1 MALDDG
7 WTIVAHQGVGHR
19 SYDAEVRVLKRQG
32 ITILISLGVTIT
44 FITLLQLSLVG
55 SATATPLSSAGAAPA
70 AEGGNYGGDFRFPIN
85 EPTTLDPA
93 DYSWGDTPPWAIM
106 SQVFEGLTKWDD
118 DMQPM
123 PALAVS
129 WESSDAQH
137 WTFNI
142 RPGAKFHNGRQ
153 VTADDVVYSLERLAT
168 SGNDWY
174 DYILSPLVDPVTETV
189 VAADSETVQF
199 SLGEPMAAFP
209 TLLAMPF
216 VSIVPSETVSTIV
229 TEPVGAGPFE
239 FESWTEGDDIVLG
252 YFDDYYAGR
261 PYLDSITYE
270 FYDTD
275 SEMYDEYELGNL
287 DFSPVPTDTIT
298 DVVGSPNAIFINTLN
313 FQYYGMKVDQA
324 PFDDFRVRQALN
336 YAVDRQDIVDN
347 VLSEYAVV
355 AEGPVPPGMEG
366 YDPPVAGY
374 TYNPTEA
381 LSLLS
386 QAGWT
391 DTDADHILDDGAG
404 TDLTIE
410 LWHHTRTPVQED
422 VANALADDFRDI
434 GGQGLGASVTVSS
447 ATWTDPY
454 LSDIGDYP
462 MYSLG
467 WSADYPDP
475 LNFLK
480 PHFASDGSMNHT
492 NYGDAQVDTWLD
504 DAGSTLDLATRQALY
519 ENVEAQVQDDAPLIN
534 LYYQGAVYVKDS
546 DVVGLVIPSWS
557 LDAVQMEKVQLFF
570 ATHDVELLSVLQP
583 KDTSAVEP
591 IVPAAKVRN
600 GGSSSEAGIPVRC
613 RILQDGTTQVY
624 SQTQTVGSLSAFSA
638 QVVSFPAWTPPA
650 AGNYTFEFTT
660 LLSGDG
666 DPSND
671 QETKAL
677 VVSATAYYD
686 AYTRDNN
693 TDGGSV
699 CQSDWWQS
707 PDIVVRHLDDGVRR
721 HQDPILGQTN
731 YVYVRVRN
739 IGNSTIS
746 DGKVN
751 VYWHSPS
758 SAIICGNW
766 GLINPS
772 PISVGTLGP
781 GQDVWVKTAW
791 VPPIE
796 GPTCLMSEFWSGDDP
811 ITRECEVP
819 CDNNIAQRN
828 VEVVPGGMEAQASL
842 QAGQTTV
849 LFEVTNVKDLPAS
862 VDLIVER
869 GTFPSGGSIE
879 VEFSKDLFDR
889 WIADTGGTVDGG
901 SVVAGFTRVSITDP
915 DSGTVQGLPMDAREM
930 QQVKMYLSAE
940 SGVEYA
946 LYVSEQIDDVVVG
959 GMTYQTEIPWASHV
973 PLVVRSFAP

>member
-1 MALDDG
+1 M
-7 WTIVAHQGVGHR
+7 HR
-19 SYDAEVRVLKRQG
+19 RNRITVLIG
-32 ITILISLGVTIT
+32 IGLCLVLLAI
-44 FITLLQLSLVG
+44 LQLSLIG
-55 SATATPLSSAGAAPA
+55 SAMATPLSSAGAAPL

-93 DYSWGDTPPWAIM
+93 DYSWSDTPPWAIM

-118 DMQPM
+118 DMQPV

-153 VTADDVVYSLERLAT
+153 VTAEDVVYSIERLAN
-168 SGNDWY
+168 SDNDWY
-174 DYILSPLVDPVTETV
+174 DYILSPMLDPVSETV
-189 VAADSETVQF
+189 VAADSETVNI
-199 SLGEPMAAFP
+199 SLDQPFAAFP

-239 FESWTEGDDIVLG
+239 FQSWTEGDSIVVS
-252 YFDDYYAGR
+252 YFDEYYASR

-298 DVVGSPNAIFINTLN
+298 DVVGSPNAICVNRLN
-313 FQYYGMKVDQA
+313 LQYYGMKVDQA
-324 PFDDFRVRQALN
+324 PFDDVRVRKALN
-336 YAVDRQDIVDN
+336 YAADRQDIVDN
-347 VLSEYAVV
+347 IVSEYAIV

-366 YDPPVAGY
+366 YDPPVAAY
-374 TYNPTEA
+374 TYNPTQA

-386 QAGWT
+386 DAGWT
-391 DTDADHILDDGAG
+391 DTNADNILDDGAG

-410 LWHHTRTPVQED
+410 LWHHTGTAVQAD

-434 GGQGLGASVTVSS
+434 GGQGVGATVTVSS
-447 ATWTDPY
+447 AAWYDPY
-454 LSDIGDYP
+454 GAGLGDYP
-462 MYSLG
+462 MYALG
-467 WSADYPDP
+467 WRADYPDP
-475 LNFLK
+475 LNFLE

-492 NYGDAQVDTWLD
+492 NYSDSQVDTWLD
-504 DAGSTLDLATRQALY
+504 DARSTLDLATRQALY
-519 ENVEAQVQDDAPLIN
+519 ENVETQVQDDAPFIN
-534 LYYQGAVYVKDS
+534 LYHQGAVYVKGS
-546 DVVGLVIPSWS
+546 DVVGLVIPTWS

-570 ATHDVELLSVLQP
+570 ATHDVELLSILQP

-591 IVPAAKVRN
+591 VIPSAKVRN
-600 GGSSSEAGIPVRC
+600 AGSSDETAIPVRC
-613 RILQDGTTQVY
+613 RILEDGTTQVY
-624 SQTQTVGSLSAFSA
+624 SETQTVGSLSPFSA
-638 QVVSFPAWTPPA
+638 QVVTFPSWTPPA

-671 QETKAL
+671 QETKNL
-677 VVSATAYYD
+677 VVSATAHYD
-686 AYTRDNN
+686 AYTRDN
-693 TDGGSV
+693 TSDLGSV
-699 CQSDWWQS
+699 CQSAWWQS
-707 PDIVVRHLDDGVRR
+707 PDIVVRHQDDGVRH

-739 IGNSTIS
+739 IGNATIS

-751 VYWHSPS
+751 VYWHAPS

-772 PISVGTLGP
+772 PISVGTLAP
-781 GQDVWVKTAW
+781 GQSVWVKTTW

-796 GPTCLMSEFWSGDDP
+796 GHTCLMSEFWSGDDP
-811 ITRECEVP
+811 ITRQCEVP

-828 VEVVPGGMEAQASL
+828 VEVVAGGAQTQAL
-842 QAGQTTV
+842 LGAGQSIV
-849 LFEVTNVKDLPAS
+849 QFEVTNVRDLPAD

-869 GTFPSGGSIE
+869 GTFPAAGSIAL
-879 VEFSKDLFDR
+879 EFSADLFAR
-889 WIADTGGTVDGG
+889 WMDETGGTVQGG
-901 SVVAGFTRVSITDP
+901 VVVPDSTRVSITDP
-915 DSGTVQGLPMDAREM
+915 ASGSVLGLPMDIREM

-946 LYVSEQIDDVVVG
+946 LYVSEEIDDVVIG
-959 GMTYQTEIPWASHV
+959 GMTYRTEIPWTFHV
-973 PLVVRSFAP
+973 PMVLKSFNP